1 MWGKHRVVYDSFR
14 RNSWLQR
21 FDPAAEPEPTNAA
34 ILRENLQVRALSCAV
49 EVAEV
54 ALGDKA
60 GVAMLALAGKQKG
73 DHRIV
78 KGAGA
83 RHGVTIEVPIV
94 ALDEIAA
101 AWPRVDF
108 LKMDIQGSEL
118 RALRGMRS
126 VLNRSPDPIL
136 LVEFW
141 PYGLRFCGSDPRSLL
156 EELRGLGF
164 ALWEVTD
171 EGPLLRPIG
180 PHVDADFVARVGF
193 EEVVKAPNLICAR
206 HDERLRALT
215 G

>member
-1 MWGKHRVVYDSFR
+1 
-14 RNSWLQR
+14 
-21 FDPAAEPEPTNAA
+21 
-34 ILRENLQVRALSCAV
+34 
-49 EVAEV
+49 
-54 ALGDKA
+54 
-60 GVAMLALAGKQKG
+60 MLALAGKQKG

-126 VLNRSPDPIL
+126 VLNRSPDPI
-136 LVEFW
+136 FSSKFGCI
-141 PYGLRFCGSDPRSLL
+141 GLRFCGSDPRSTQ
-156 EELRGLGF
+156 ELRGLGF

-171 EGPLLRPIG
+171 EVR
-180 PHVDADFVARVGF
+180 DFG
-193 EEVVKAPNLICAR
+193 
-206 HDERLRALT
+206 RLGRTPTRILWR